1 MMQLRLVEY
10 IFVFTVEVQV
20 YLYVTSNPEYIY
32 MYFKRIKFNISCYIF
47 FDDMHCLEYVCALK
61 QCSFA
66 A

>member
-10 IFVFTVEVQV
+10 IFVFTVEVQI
-20 YLYVTSNPEYIY
+20 YLYVISNPEYIY
-32 MYFKRIKFNISCYIF
+32 MYFKRINISCYIF
-47 FDDMHCLEYVCALK
+47 FNDMHCLEYVCALK